1 MLALRLA
8 MTRPQQ
14 NPESTGA
21 NSPGPGASGSAD
33 VAAAQ
38 HAFFQ
43 QQHERLSPG
52 LRRMFLDRTAG
63 RQDLSDELA
72 QRAWALAWKALAAG
86 KYDSERAA
94 FSTFVY
100 AVAQNVWLQHLRSS
114 GQRQNN
120 VASLPDDASPVSLE
134 QPEDT
139 ARLAEVV
146 DLLRRVLRGEV
157 PAQLSDEERWI
168 VRAVADGETDRGLA
182 AKLRLSPS
190 TANARKNAAFDKL
203 RRFLSSKGHRD
214 KEDRAHEP

>member
-1 MLALRLA
+1 
-8 MTRPQQ
+8 
-14 NPESTGA
+14 
-21 NSPGPGASGSAD
+21 
-33 VAAAQ
+33 
-38 HAFFQ
+38 
-43 QQHERLSPG
+43 
-52 LRRMFLDRTAG
+52 MFLDRTAG

-72 QRAWALAWKALAAG
+72 QRAWGLAWKALAAG
-86 KYDSERAA
+86 KYDPARAA

-100 AVAQNVWLQHLRSS
+100 AIAQNVWLQHLRAS

-120 VASLPDDASPVSLE
+120 VGQLADDASPVSLD

-168 VRAVADGETDRGLA
+168 VRAIADGETDRGLA

-190 TANARKNAAFDKL
+190 TANARKNSAFDKL
-203 RRFLSSKGHRD
+203 RRFLASKGHRD
-214 KEDRAHEP
+214 KDDRAQET